1 MWLLVLG
8 LLLFLGVHSVRI
20 VADGWRTRCIA
31 RLGAGGW
38 KGLYSLLSLLGL
50 ALIVWGWAL
59 ARRQPV
65 VWWVPPAGL
74 RHLNALFTLAA
85 FVLLAAAY
93 VPGNLVKAR
102 LRHPMVLGVA
112 LWALGHLL
120 ASGSGAGLL
129 LFGAFLLWALLD
141 WRAAVRRDRAQG
153 TAATPGRWGA
163 TLLTLL
169 VGGLA
174 WVAFAFWLH
183 AAWIGVAPLGAL

>member
-1 MWLLVLG
+1 MCLLVLG

-20 VADGWRTRCIA
+20 VADGWRTRGIA
-31 RLGAGGW
+31 RLGAGRW
-38 KGLYSLLSLLGL
+38 KGLYALLSLLGL

-102 LRHPMVLGVA
+102 LRHPKVLGVA

-129 LFGAFLLWALLD
+129 LFGAFLAWAVYDRISVKKRGAKGPLGDRHGGVTNDIIAVVVGILLYL
-141 WRAAVRRDRAQG
+141 AMF
-153 TAATPGRWGA
+153 RWGHP
-163 TLLTLL
+163 LL
-169 VGGLA
+169 
-174 WVAFAFWLH
+174 
-183 AAWIGVAPLGAL
+183 IGVPLA